1 MHIKQVACW
10 LIATAIFINGTTVF
24 AKKKK
29 APETIKKEETKT
41 AFQSSTFNGPAFRSI
56 GPAVLNYNLQY

>member
-1 MHIKQVACW
+1 MQMKQVACW
-10 LIATAIFINGTTVF
+10 LIAAAIFINGTTVF
-24 AKKKK
+24 AQKKK

-41 AFQSSTFNGPAFRSI
+41 AFQSTFNGPVFRSI